1 MDLQPGLTIG
11 ELRVR
16 TQFNP
21 AMETGNGDIG
31 EVVEALKQGTATII
45 NLVETLKE
53 KDPRLAALAQTAY
66 EEACMWAVKLA
77 TA

>member
-1 MDLQPGLTIG
+1 MEPGLTLG
-11 ELRVR
+11 EIRVR

-21 AMETGNGDIG
+21 AAETGKGDVA
-31 EVVEALKQGTATII
+31 EVVEALKQGTATVI
-45 NLVETLKE
+45 NLLETLKD
-53 KDPRLAALAQTAY
+53 KDPRLAAIAQTKY